1 MDNDSAFAQNG
12 SMDASE
18 DSFESALERL
28 HEIVIQLEGGDLS
41 LEETI
46 ARFQEGSG
54 LAQRCLRM
62 IDTAE
67 LKITELASE
76 PESA

>member
-1 MDNDSAFAQNG
+1 MDNDSALAQNG